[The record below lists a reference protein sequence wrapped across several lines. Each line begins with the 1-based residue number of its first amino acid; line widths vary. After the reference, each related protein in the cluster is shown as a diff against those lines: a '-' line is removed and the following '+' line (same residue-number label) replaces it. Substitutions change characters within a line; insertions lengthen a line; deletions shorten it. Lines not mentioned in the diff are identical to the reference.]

1 MQKRMKQAG
10 HVSPQILIGLGVVAV
25 VGFAGA
31 AVLMLGSDGSD
42 SSAQRSA
49 DAPAQEVLTTNT
61 VDERANMD
69 VIETAE
75 LSKAPERPEMPKV
88 IEWQGHY
95 LVLQG
100 ENHLPVKQARATP
113 FVTFYE
119 VEAGYMP
126 VSEYSNTKVDTMCG
140 ENPAQTVEA
149 GMRDAATVSAAD
161 EAAAI
166 AGANYGTSQNIRPDY
181 CPEDLG
187 ESWGSGSYVY
197 DGDYNQ
203 LAGQEFSDSARI
215 MKAARL
221 WFEED
226 FERTHGDR
234 EEDDVIVILEGGADR
249 AGDPAIKIANFYNS
263 IIIDY
268 PVLKPEVDD
277 PDGPVKGPGGTY
289 APPAP
294 ELPVTVF
301 NRALTPSDFDPNI
314 YQVPIDLIEDRIE
327 ETVSETSIELGPL
340 GDIIVV
346 TRNVRFENKEEGRER
361 ARRIQD
367 ALQAAYGSGVN
378 VQTISFGEE
387 VPICRDDSREC
398 WSMNRST
405 IAYLYRQ

>member
-1 MQKRMKQAG
+1 MQQRMKQAG
-10 HVSPQILIGLGVVAV
+10 QVSPQLLTGLGLAATL
-25 VGFAGA
+25 GLAGA
-31 AVLMLGSDGSD
+31 AVLTFGSDAPASSD
-42 SSAQRSA
+42 HQSA
-49 DAPAQEVLTTNT
+49 DAPLQDVLTTSTENDP
-61 VDERANMD
+61 VKMNIAG
-69 VIETAE
+69 TAE
-75 LSKAPERPEMPKV
+75 LSNAPERPEMPKV

-100 ENHLPVKQARATP
+100 ENHLPVRQAHATP

-126 VSEYSNTKVDTMCG
+126 VSAYSDTKTDTVCG
-140 ENPAQTVEA
+140 EKTAETVEA
-149 GMRDAATVSAAD
+149 GMADAAVVSAAD

-166 AGANYGTSQNIRPDY
+166 AGANYATSQDIRPDY

-187 ESWGSGSYVY
+187 QIWGSGSHVY

-203 LAGQEFSDSARI
+203 LAGQEFSDSTRI

-226 FERTHGDR
+226 LERANGNS
-234 EEDDVIVILEGGADR
+234 EDDEVIVIVEGGDDR
-249 AGDPAIKIANFYNS
+249 AGDPAIKIANFHNS

-277 PDGPVKGPGGTY
+277 PDGPVQGPGGTY

-327 ETVSETSIELGPL
+327 ETVSETSFDFGPG

-346 TRNVRFENKEEGRER
+346 TRNVRFENKEEGRDR

-367 ALQAAYGSGVN
+367 ALQAAYGTGVK
-378 VQTISFGEE
+378 VQTMSFGEE
-387 VPICRDDSREC
+387 VPICQDDSREC

>member
-1 MQKRMKQAG
+1 MKQAG
-10 HVSPQILIGLGVVAV
+10 QISLQLLIGLGVV
-25 VGFAGA
+25 GTLGLAGA
-31 AVLMLGSDGSD
+31 AVLTLGSDAPASPD
-42 SSAQRSA
+42 RQSA
-49 DAPAQEVLTTNT
+49 DAPVQDVLTTNT
-61 VDERANMD
+61 ENDPAKMD
-69 VIETAE
+69 NTETAD
-75 LSKAPERPEMPKV
+75 LSNAPERPEMPKV

-126 VSEYSNTKVDTMCG
+126 VSGNSDSKVDTVCG
-140 ENPAQTVEA
+140 EKPAETVEA
-149 GMRDAATVSAAD
+149 GMRDAAAVSMAD

-166 AGANYGTSQNIRPDY
+166 AGANYGANQDRRPDY
-181 CPEDLG
+181 CPQDLG
-187 ESWGSGSYVY
+187 QIWGSGSYVY

-203 LAGQEFSDSARI
+203 LAGQDFSESARI

-226 FERTHGDR
+226 FERTHGDP
-234 EEDDVIVILEGGADR
+234 EEDEVIVILEGGDDR

-268 PVLKPEVDD
+268 PVLKPEADD
-277 PDGPVKGPGGTY
+277 PDGPVQGPGGTY

-327 ETVSETSIELGPL
+327 ETVSETSIEFGPL

-346 TRNVRFENKEEGRER
+346 TRNVRFDNKEEGRER

-378 VQTISFGEE
+378 VQTLSFGDE